1 MQNGISKVVF
11 GAKQLV
17 REKFLESYCTAFM
30 LLNKLT
36 EVDLYKFLERVAGIL
51 LRYLDCYDNCLSNL
65 RQRMR
70 WRRISQYA
78 SSDFWRCMLQRL
90 LTVVIATV
98 VIV

>member
-36 EVDLYKFLERVAGIL
+36 EVDLYKFLAQIYWVCQGCNVM
-51 LRYLDCYDNCLSNL
+51 YKG
-65 RQRMR
+65 
-70 WRRISQYA
+70 
-78 SSDFWRCMLQRL
+78 RL
-90 LTVVIATV
+90 CSKQIAA
-98 VIV
+98 